1 MNIPLAILASA
12 AVMGVLADILLKAN
26 LQSNTMAG
34 LAVPVMTITLALATI
49 LLACASKIGS
59 RRKGLAFLIPAV
71 LFSLAFVLRD
81 SPNLL
86 AIDLGI
92 IFTGLACTA
101 YSLMGTPLAKGTLA
115 NYAAALV
122 AFAITPLFNTIELL
136 VRNIN
141 WNEMMSESK
150 AKYLTAFLKG
160 LAIATPLVGIFL
172 GLFLAADPAFA
183 AIAQQTF
190 KIDFADLAVNLVL
203 GSATAWL
210 AAGFLHG
217 LSIFKIDQPT
227 SPLLEDLHD
236 GLDGFEYDHLNSE
249 LSTISGTSKSVTR
262 FNAMIPDTVVENKQW
277 LSLGLTE
284 MATVLGSINLLFAG
298 FVIVQLRY
306 LFGGASLVEL
316 TPGLSYADYVHKGFF
331 ELNTVVA
338 LVLPLLLA
346 ADAMLTRKSKLGE
359 YTFRLLAGTQIAL
372 VLVILSSAFVR
383 MNLYQAAFGQ
393 SELRLYVTVFMSW
406 LGCVCAIFA
415 ATVLSGNRR
424 RFAFASY
431 LSGVAIMLGVNIANP
446 DALVQASN
454 MAQAKL
460 RPQDIGLVLN
470 EAPKNFDVN
479 YAMTLSADGI
489 GPLIAGLDDLPPEKA
504 QAILQ
509 RLKDQQITRKKS
521 LATDWRLFNFSRN
534 CAADAIDKRLRS
546 AKVTVGS
553 KLDVD
558 GATK

>member
-12 AVMGVLADILLKAN
+12 AVMGLVADILLKAN
-26 LQSNTMAG
+26 FQSNTMAG
-34 LAVPVMTITLALATI
+34 PAIPLLTITLALASV
-49 LLACASKIGS
+49 LLACASKIGP

-71 LFSLAFVLRD
+71 LFSLAFLLRD
-81 SPNLL
+81 SSTLL

-92 IFTGLACTA
+92 ICSALACTS

-115 NYAAALV
+115 NYAAALLT
-122 AFAITPLFNTIELL
+122 FAITPVFNTIELL

-150 AKYLTAFLKG
+150 ARYLAAFLKG

-190 KIDFADLAVNLVL
+190 KIDLGDVAVNLVL
-203 GSATAWL
+203 GSVTAWL

-217 LSIFKIDQPT
+217 LSIFKIDQP
-227 SPLLEDLHD
+227 LLAAHATPNSLTDS
-236 GLDGFEYDHLNSE
+236 FEYDQIE
-249 LSTISGTSKSVTR
+249 LGSSATR
-262 FNAMIPDTVVENKQW
+262 FNAVIPDVAPPGKAW

-359 YTFRLLAGTQIAL
+359 YTFRLLAGTQITL

-406 LGCVCAIFA
+406 LGSVCAIFG
-415 ATVLSGNRR
+415 ATVLSGNRQ

-431 LSGVAIMLGVNIANP
+431 FSGMAIMLGVNIANP

-454 MAQAKL
+454 VAQAKL
-460 RPQDIGLVLN
+460 RPQDVGLVLN
-470 EAPKNFDVN
+470 EAPKNFDVE
-479 YAMTLSADGI
+479 YAMSLSDDGV
-489 GPLIAGLDDLPPEKA
+489 GPLVAGLNDLPNEKA
-504 QAILQ
+504 SMILQ
-509 RLKDQQITRKKS
+509 KLNEKQANRKES
-521 LATDWRLFNFSRN
+521 LLNDWRLFNFSRQQ
-534 CAADAIDKRLRS
+534 AVAAIDKRLKDEKDEKGEIGE
-546 AKVTVGS
+546 KVMVDSNS
-553 KLDVD
+553 KRRI
-558 GATK
+558 

>member
-12 AVMGVLADILLKAN
+12 AVMGLVADILLKAN
-26 LQSNTMAG
+26 FQSNTMAG
-34 LAVPVMTITLALATI
+34 PAIPLLTITLALASV
-49 LLACASKIGS
+49 LLACASKIGP

-71 LFSLAFVLRD
+71 LFSLAFLLRD
-81 SPNLL
+81 SSTLL

-92 IFTGLACTA
+92 ICSALACTS

-115 NYAAALV
+115 NYAAALLT
-122 AFAITPLFNTIELL
+122 FAITPVFNTIELL

-150 AKYLTAFLKG
+150 ARYLAAFLKG

-190 KIDFADLAVNLVL
+190 KIDLGDVAVNLVL
-203 GSATAWL
+203 GSVTAWL

-217 LSIFKIDQPT
+217 LSIFKIDQP
-227 SPLLEDLHD
+227 LLAAHATPNSLTDS
-236 GLDGFEYDHLNSE
+236 FEYDQIE
-249 LSTISGTSKSVTR
+249 LGSSATR
-262 FNAMIPDTVVENKQW
+262 FNAVIPDVAPPGKAW

-359 YTFRLLAGTQIAL
+359 YTFRLLAGTQITL

-406 LGCVCAIFA
+406 LGSVCAIF
-415 ATVLSGNRR
+415 
-424 RFAFASY
+424 
-431 LSGVAIMLGVNIANP
+431 
-446 DALVQASN
+446 
-454 MAQAKL
+454 
-460 RPQDIGLVLN
+460 
-470 EAPKNFDVN
+470 
-479 YAMTLSADGI
+479 
-489 GPLIAGLDDLPPEKA
+489 
-504 QAILQ
+504 
-509 RLKDQQITRKKS
+509 
-521 LATDWRLFNFSRN
+521 
-534 CAADAIDKRLRS
+534 
-546 AKVTVGS
+546 
-553 KLDVD
+553 
-558 GATK
+558 GATALLPVIFQEWQLCSVSISPILMHWCRRAM